1 MCFTKH
7 VIFFLFSFFSP
18 SLDWQQFFTV
28 TTHGGVAPWLGEINL
43 RAGLCPGFLR
53 GSPLGRGGWFAS
65 TPRGTLILTRQHCA
79 RGGTVASAVA
89 RTTERWI
96 TGCGNME
103 RVRKQRERESLFG
116 RAVVSYH
123 RFVWILARLIK
134 NCARPWTVWTHLAV
148 NHFGGGLR
156 RDAGDLNRPISE
168 EVFVSRPLH
177 NLPLPINVITRT
189 TFCVCGRSAQIT
201 HLSRCPCAR
210 PWTSDRSHVNL
221 VMPCMATATQWCVS
235 GWIKGF

>member
-1 MCFTKH
+1 MCFTK
-7 VIFFLFSFFSP
+7 LLLSFFFFPP

-28 TTHGGVAPWLGEINL
+28 TTHGGVAPWLGEMNL

-116 RAVVSYH
+116 RAAVSYH
-123 RFVWILARLIK
+123 RFVWILA
-134 NCARPWTVWTHLAV
+134 
-148 NHFGGGLR
+148 GLKKK
-156 RDAGDLNRPISE
+156 I
-168 EVFVSRPLH
+168 
-177 NLPLPINVITRT
+177 
-189 TFCVCGRSAQIT
+189 AQIT

-210 PWTSDRSHVNL
+210 HCTSDRSHVNL
-221 VMPCMATATQWCVS
+221 AMPCMATATQWCVS
-235 GWIKGF
+235 GWIRGFEKRFCHC